1 MVQAIR
7 GFESHPL
14 RFVPRSAIVI
24 AEPSRAPVVHVIA
37 GPNGAGK
44 TTFATQFLPKLVHC
58 EQFLN
63 ADLIAAGLSPFA
75 PETQR
80 IRAGRLLLERMAEL
94 QAKRQDFGFETTLS
108 GRGHAAHLRELKRV
122 GYQVLLYFL
131 WLPDVDLAV
140 KRVANRVR
148 QGGHHVPEEDIR
160 RRYRSGIRNFFR
172 IYREIADVWQVFD
185 QLGSLSRLIA
195 SEDRQGRLIIDP
207 ASFALFESEALNS

>member
-14 RFVPRSAIVI
+14 RFLSCPRLVK
-24 AEPSRAPVVHVIA
+24 AEPARTPVVHVIA

-44 TTFATQFLPKLVHC
+44 TTFATQFLPKLVGC

-94 QAKRQDFGFETTLS
+94 RAKRSDFGFETTLS
-108 GRGHAAHLRELKRV
+108 GRGHAAHLREMK
-122 GYQVLLYFL
+122 
-131 WLPDVDLAV
+131 
-140 KRVANRVR
+140 
-148 QGGHHVPEEDIR
+148 
-160 RRYRSGIRNFFR
+160 RSGFPTPT
-172 IYREIADVWQVFD
+172 W
-185 QLGSLSRLIA
+185 
-195 SEDRQGRLIIDP
+195 P
-207 ASFALFESEALNS
+207 